1 MKKYLLSIIC
11 TLLPIFAWG
20 ADGDTFTVQTIEGVT
35 MTFSIISESERTCY
49 VGKPN
54 ETAIDIT
61 TSGVVTIPEMAE
73 GYSVIGV
80 QTGAFAGCI
89 NVTQFVLP
97 ETLRTIGDFAF
108 RNCSSLTT
116 IELSDNITDVGSF
129 AFADCKGL
137 SSVYIPKNVKYI
149 GPAAFGWCNLDY
161 ISVDELNP
169 YLDSRNGCNAV
180 IETNTDKIV
189 VATNY
194 TIVPENVR
202 VIGDRS
208 FAGCEQLQSIS
219 LPSGLT
225 EIQAWAFGNCIAI
238 HDIYIPQNV
247 STIMDGP
254 FSGCSNLNTIVVDS
268 SNPNYDSRNNCNGI
282 IETSTNTLIAGV
294 QATIIPNTVTAIGT
308 RAYYGMGNLTSVE
321 IPSSVTRI
329 ATEAF
334 GFNYSLNTITIPNSV
349 TTIEERAFYTTS
361 NFSTV
366 TSLIENPYEI
376 SETAFDG
383 DDNFFNNVTLYVP
396 AGTKSL
402 YETTAGWS
410 KFHNI
415 VELGGSEEAQYWMEL
430 RSTLDYALD
439 VQERAQ
445 GHPNVEPWMQEELA
459 MMIERGSNMYD
470 EHTADEEEVHHMIE
484 ELNWI
489 CSEIEEAMNREPE
502 PSEGPVP
509 YAIFIDNNTAL
520 EFRYDDQ
527 RSSYPE
533 AMDIYPFSS
542 TVDRGWN
549 DMAESIHSVVFN
561 ESFANC
567 TTITSTEYWFFGCSN
582 LETFIGLENLNTSN
596 VTNMASMFHGCSSLT
611 SLDLSSF
618 NTTSVTE
625 MKMMFYE
632 CPNLTTIYVS
642 SGWSTANVS
651 SSDYMF
657 GGSERIV
664 GGRGTQWNPDY
675 TDAAYAHI
683 DGGIDN
689 PGYLTDINGSGS
701 SDLDQRKAELLDKID
716 QLMQELDVCHS
727 LLSQKDPQKN
737 SELWPNLDYIAA
749 SIYDVGDRTKSA
761 ESDAELDECENMF
774 LQIMQ
779 ELEWLRMK
787 IDEYE
792 AVESEAR
799 FDGLTAWVYGDATL
813 DDAFAEVGRESAVQT
828 IAAIVWEGTGALTA
842 EQMQGITNP
851 NLLVY
856 VNDASKAPAGV
867 RNVIVNGTAANIT
880 LSDAS
885 GNNNFFCPEPFT
897 AQSISYTRNF
907 SQTTEIGVSRG
918 WETIALPFTVQ
929 SITHESHGVLEPFGI
944 NNGYP
949 FWLRQLGSDGLA
961 RATVL
966 EANVPFL
973 ICMPNNSVYPSVY
986 NQVGNVTFS
995 SSNVT
1000 VPETHPLE
1008 MFGANVIL
1016 TPAFQNLSAGSDI
1029 FTLNVGEAQGSYP
1042 EGSVFISNYRS
1053 VRPFQ
1058 CYARHSSQA
1067 RGTDDIQFIP
1077 LTSIG
1082 GGDDTTA
1089 IMEIIQP
1096 AANGTGDWYSLDGRK
1111 LSSKPTQKGVY
1122 IQNGKKIVIK

>member
-11 TLLPIFAWG
+11 TLLPIFAS
-20 ADGDTFTVQTIEGVT
+20 AQEPYVILIDDGTALEFRYDNNR
-35 MTFSIISESERTCY
+35 ESYPDAMY
-49 VGKPN
+49 VGSWSMPK
-54 ETAIDIT
+54 ESI
-61 TSGVVTIPEMAE
+61 
-73 GYSVIGV
+73 YSVVFNESFANCTSITSLSSLFSGFTNLETIIGIEYLNTSNV
-80 QTGAFAGCI
+80 TSMGLMFRECSALTSLDLSHFDTSNVIYGMNMMFYGCSSLTSLDVSHFDTSNVPSMRAMFSGCSSLTSLDVSHFDTSNVTDMAGMFNDCSNLTSLDVSNFNTSNVVNMTEIFSNCSNLSSLDVRNFDTSNVTDMPYMFNGCSGLSSLDVSNFNTSSALSTGNMFAGCSSLTSLDI
-89 NVTQFVLP
+89 RSFNTPNLLYTYSMFDGCSNLTTIYADDGWNIDKVTKS
-97 ETLRTIGDFAF
+97 ENMF
-108 RNCSSLTT
+108 RNCSSLVGGAGTT
-116 IELSDNITDVGSF
+116 YDSGHTDVSY
-129 AFADCKGL
+129 AH
-137 SSVYIPKNVKYI
+137 
-149 GPAAFGWCNLDY
+149 
-161 ISVDELNP
+161 VD
-169 YLDSRNGCNAV
+169 G
-180 IETNTDKIV
+180 
-189 VATNY
+189 
-194 TIVPENVR
+194 
-202 VIGDRS
+202 G
-208 FAGCEQLQSIS
+208 
-219 LPSGLT
+219 
-225 EIQAWAFGNCIAI
+225 
-238 HDIYIPQNV
+238 
-247 STIMDGP
+247 
-254 FSGCSNLNTIVVDS
+254 S
-268 SNPNYDSRNNCNGI
+268 SNPGYFTG
-282 IETSTNTLIAGV
+282 EG
-294 QATIIPNTVTAIGT
+294 
-308 RAYYGMGNLTSVE
+308 
-321 IPSSVTRI
+321 
-329 ATEAF
+329 
-334 GFNYSLNTITIPNSV
+334 
-349 TTIEERAFYTTS
+349 
-361 NFSTV
+361 
-366 TSLIENPYEI
+366 
-376 SETAFDG
+376 
-383 DDNFFNNVTLYVP
+383 
-396 AGTKSL
+396 
-402 YETTAGWS
+402 
-410 KFHNI
+410 
-415 VELGGSEEAQYWMEL
+415 GGSGEEAQYWKEL
-430 RSTLDYALD
+430 ESTLQYADDLYG
-439 VQERAQ
+439 RARDNS
-445 GHPNVEPWMQEELA
+445 NVEQWMLEELSEF
-459 MMIERGSNMYD
+459 MNRGSDMLD
-470 EHTADEEEVHHMIE
+470 AHEADEQEVRHMIE
-484 ELNWI
+484 EINYI
-489 CSEIEEAMNREPE
+489 CWEIEEAMNRQPE
-502 PSEGPVP
+502 PSEGPQP

-520 EFRYDDQ
+520 EFRYDNEW
-527 RSSYPE
+527 SAYPE
-533 AMDIYPFSS
+533 AMMIYPFSS

-618 NTTSVTE
+618 NTTSVTD
-625 MKMMFYE
+625 MKMMFYG
-632 CPNLTTIYVS
+632 CTNLTTIYVR
-642 SGWSTANVS
+642 SGWSTANVTES
-651 SSDYMF
+651 SYMF
-657 GGSERIV
+657 EGCDRIV
-664 GGRGTQWNPDY
+664 GGRGTQWDPDH
-675 TDAAYAHI
+675 TDAAYAHV
-683 DGGIDN
+683 DGGEND
-689 PGYLTDINGSGS
+689 PGYLTDPN
-701 SDLDQRKAELLDKID
+701 AE
-716 QLMQELDVCHS
+716 
-727 LLSQKDPQKN
+727 P
-737 SELWPNLDYIAA
+737 
-749 SIYDVGDRTKSA
+749 
-761 ESDAELDECENMF
+761 
-774 LQIMQ
+774 
-779 ELEWLRMK
+779 
-787 IDEYE
+787 
-792 AVESEAR
+792 VESEAW

-856 VNDASKAPAGV
+856 VNEASKAPAGV
-867 RNVIVNGTAANIT
+867 QNVIVNGTAAQIVLT
-880 LSDAS
+880 DAS

-995 SSNVT
+995 SSNVN

-1016 TPAFQNLSAGSDI
+1016 TPAYQNQAAGSDI

-1058 CYARHSSQA
+1058 CYARHSNHA
-1067 RGTDDIQFIP
+1067 RGTDEIQYIP

>member
-1 MKKYLLSIIC
+1 
-11 TLLPIFAWG
+11 
-20 ADGDTFTVQTIEGVT
+20 
-35 MTFSIISESERTCY
+35 
-49 VGKPN
+49 
-54 ETAIDIT
+54 
-61 TSGVVTIPEMAE
+61 
-73 GYSVIGV
+73 
-80 QTGAFAGCI
+80 
-89 NVTQFVLP
+89 
-97 ETLRTIGDFAF
+97 
-108 RNCSSLTT
+108 
-116 IELSDNITDVGSF
+116 
-129 AFADCKGL
+129 
-137 SSVYIPKNVKYI
+137 
-149 GPAAFGWCNLDY
+149 
-161 ISVDELNP
+161 
-169 YLDSRNGCNAV
+169 
-180 IETNTDKIV
+180 
-189 VATNY
+189 
-194 TIVPENVR
+194 
-202 VIGDRS
+202 
-208 FAGCEQLQSIS
+208 
-219 LPSGLT
+219 
-225 EIQAWAFGNCIAI
+225 
-238 HDIYIPQNV
+238 
-247 STIMDGP
+247 
-254 FSGCSNLNTIVVDS
+254 
-268 SNPNYDSRNNCNGI
+268 
-282 IETSTNTLIAGV
+282 
-294 QATIIPNTVTAIGT
+294 
-308 RAYYGMGNLTSVE
+308 
-321 IPSSVTRI
+321 
-329 ATEAF
+329 
-334 GFNYSLNTITIPNSV
+334 
-349 TTIEERAFYTTS
+349 
-361 NFSTV
+361 
-366 TSLIENPYEI
+366 
-376 SETAFDG
+376 
-383 DDNFFNNVTLYVP
+383 
-396 AGTKSL
+396 
-402 YETTAGWS
+402 
-410 KFHNI
+410 
-415 VELGGSEEAQYWMEL
+415 
-430 RSTLDYALD
+430 
-439 VQERAQ
+439 
-445 GHPNVEPWMQEELA
+445 

-470 EHTADEEEVHHMIE
+470 EHTAEEEEVRHMVE
-484 ELNWI
+484 ELSWI
-489 CSEIEEAMNREPE
+489 CMEIEEAMNREPE

-527 RSSYPE
+527 RSAYPE

-675 TDAAYAHI
+675 TDAAYAHV
-683 DGGIDN
+683 DGGENN
-689 PGYLTDINGSGS
+689 PGYLTDPN
-701 SDLDQRKAELLDKID
+701 AE
-716 QLMQELDVCHS
+716 
-727 LLSQKDPQKN
+727 P
-737 SELWPNLDYIAA
+737 
-749 SIYDVGDRTKSA
+749 
-761 ESDAELDECENMF
+761 
-774 LQIMQ
+774 
-779 ELEWLRMK
+779 
-787 IDEYE
+787 
-792 AVESEAR
+792 VESEAW

-856 VNDASKAPAGV
+856 VSEASKAPAGV
-867 RNVIVNGTAANIT
+867 QNIIVNGTASRIVLT
-880 LSDAS
+880 DAS

-1058 CYARHSSQA
+1058 CYARHSNQA
-1067 RGTDDIQFIP
+1067 RGTDEIQFIP

-1111 LSSKPTQKGVY
+1111 LSSKPTQKGIY

>member
-11 TLLPIFAWG
+11 TLLPIFASAQNISF
-20 ADGDTFTVQTIEGVT
+20 ADAGVKAICVQNWDTNGDGELSEAEAAAVTDLGTAFSGNKDITSFDEFQYFTGVT
-35 MTFSIISESERTCY
+35 ALNGSEFSSCEKLTSII
-49 VGKPN
+49 
-54 ETAIDIT
+54 
-61 TSGVVTIPEMAE
+61 
-73 GYSVIGV
+73 
-80 QTGAFAGCI
+80 
-89 NVTQFVLP
+89 LP
-97 ETLRTIGDFAF
+97 A
-108 RNCSSLTT
+108 N
-116 IELSDNITDVGSF
+116 
-129 AFADCKGL
+129 
-137 SSVYIPKNVKYI
+137 
-149 GPAAFGWCNLDY
+149 
-161 ISVDELNP
+161 
-169 YLDSRNGCNAV
+169 
-180 IETNTDKIV
+180 
-189 VATNY
+189 
-194 TIVPENVR
+194 
-202 VIGDRS
+202 
-208 FAGCEQLQSIS
+208 LQSIKGGTFWRCNS
-219 LPSGLT
+219 ISDITIPASTSSITEGGLYG
-225 EIQAWAFGNCIAI
+225 EFQNIYVDPGNVNYTSI
-238 HDIYIPQNV
+238 
-247 STIMDGP
+247 DGIL
-254 FSGCSNLNTIVVDS
+254 FNKDLTVLV
-268 SNPNYDSRNNCNGI
+268 NY
-282 IETSTNTLIAGV
+282 
-294 QATIIPNTVTAIGT
+294 P
-308 RAYYGMGNLTSVE
+308 AYREDASYT
-321 IPSSVTRI
+321 IPSSVTIIDRC
-329 ATEAF
+329 AF
-334 GFNYSLNTITIPNSV
+334 YSSRLRSITIPNSV
-349 TTIEERAFYTTS
+349 TRFESSAFRYCRNLES
-361 NFSTV
+361 IDIPRSVEYIGYDNFEYADKLTTV
-366 TSLIENPYEI
+366 TIP
-376 SETAFDG
+376 
-383 DDNFFNNVTLYVP
+383 NNVTYLGSSCFTACKKLQEIIVEEGNQYCASVDGILYSKDLSQLLAYP
-396 AGTKSL
+396 AGRTEISFTIPNHV
-402 YETTAGWS
+402 TTINQAACDYCDYLNSVVIPRSVTSIGWFAFMNCSNLTSVTMYKKEPISISQSFTSNTLQNGTLFVPYGSKEKYQAAEGWS
-410 KFHNI
+410 AFQHI
-415 VELGGSEEAQYWMEL
+415 EEFDAGSDEAQYWIEL
-430 RSTLDYALD
+430 HSMLEYADGLYG
-439 VQERAQ
+439 RAR
-445 GHPNVEPWMQEELA
+445 GNSNVEQWMLEELS
-459 MMIERGSNMYD
+459 MMINRGSDMYD
-470 EHTADEEEVHHMIE
+470 EHTAEEEEVHHMIE

-527 RSSYPE
+527 RSAYPE

-675 TDAAYAHI
+675 TDAAYAHV
-683 DGGIDN
+683 DGGENN
-689 PGYLTDINGSGS
+689 PGYLTDPN
-701 SDLDQRKAELLDKID
+701 AE
-716 QLMQELDVCHS
+716 
-727 LLSQKDPQKN
+727 P
-737 SELWPNLDYIAA
+737 
-749 SIYDVGDRTKSA
+749 
-761 ESDAELDECENMF
+761 
-774 LQIMQ
+774 
-779 ELEWLRMK
+779 
-787 IDEYE
+787 
-792 AVESEAR
+792 VESEAW

-856 VNDASKAPAGV
+856 VSEASKTPAGV
-867 RNVIVNGTAANIT
+867 QNIIVNGTASRIVLT
-880 LSDAS
+880 DAS

-1016 TPAFQNLSAGSDI
+1016 MPAFQNQAAGSDI
-1029 FTLNVGEAQGSYP
+1029 FTLNVGEAQGGYP

-1058 CYARHSSQA
+1058 CYARHSNQA
-1067 RGTDDIQFIP
+1067 RGTDEIQYIP

-1096 AANGTGDWYSLDGRK
+1096 TANGTGDWYSLDGRK
-1111 LSSKPTQKGVY
+1111 LSSKPTQKGIY

>member
-11 TLLPIFAWG
+11 TLLPIFASAQNISF
-20 ADGDTFTVQTIEGVT
+20 ADAGVKAICVQNWDTNGDGELSEAEAAAVTDLGTAFSGNKDITSFDEFQYFTGVT
-35 MTFSIISESERTCY
+35 ALNGSEFSSCEKLTSII
-49 VGKPN
+49 
-54 ETAIDIT
+54 
-61 TSGVVTIPEMAE
+61 
-73 GYSVIGV
+73 
-80 QTGAFAGCI
+80 
-89 NVTQFVLP
+89 LP
-97 ETLRTIGDFAF
+97 A
-108 RNCSSLTT
+108 N
-116 IELSDNITDVGSF
+116 
-129 AFADCKGL
+129 
-137 SSVYIPKNVKYI
+137 
-149 GPAAFGWCNLDY
+149 
-161 ISVDELNP
+161 
-169 YLDSRNGCNAV
+169 
-180 IETNTDKIV
+180 
-189 VATNY
+189 
-194 TIVPENVR
+194 
-202 VIGDRS
+202 
-208 FAGCEQLQSIS
+208 LQSIKGGTFWRCNS
-219 LPSGLT
+219 ISDITIPASTSSITEGGLYG
-225 EIQAWAFGNCIAI
+225 EFQNIYVDPGNVNYTSI
-238 HDIYIPQNV
+238 
-247 STIMDGP
+247 DGIL
-254 FSGCSNLNTIVVDS
+254 FNKDLTVLV
-268 SNPNYDSRNNCNGI
+268 NY
-282 IETSTNTLIAGV
+282 
-294 QATIIPNTVTAIGT
+294 P
-308 RAYYGMGNLTSVE
+308 AYREDASYT
-321 IPSSVTRI
+321 IPSSVTIIDRC
-329 ATEAF
+329 AF
-334 GFNYSLNTITIPNSV
+334 YSSRLRSITIPNSV
-349 TTIEERAFYTTS
+349 TRFESSAFRYCRNLES
-361 NFSTV
+361 IDIPRSVEYIGYDNFEYADKLTTV
-366 TSLIENPYEI
+366 TIP
-376 SETAFDG
+376 
-383 DDNFFNNVTLYVP
+383 NNVTYLGSSCFTACKKLQEIIVEEGNQYCASVDGILYSKDLSQLLAYP
-396 AGTKSL
+396 AGRTEISFTIPNHV
-402 YETTAGWS
+402 TTINQAACDYCDYLNSVVIPRSVTSIGWFAFMNCSNLTSVTMYKKEPISISQSFTSNTLQNGTLFVPYGSKEKYQAAEGWS
-410 KFHNI
+410 AFQHI
-415 VELGGSEEAQYWMEL
+415 EEFDAGSDEAQYWIEL
-430 RSTLDYALD
+430 HSMLEYADGLYG
-439 VQERAQ
+439 RAR
-445 GHPNVEPWMQEELA
+445 GNSNVEQWMLEELS
-459 MMIERGSNMYD
+459 MMINRGSDMYD
-470 EHTADEEEVHHMIE
+470 EHTAEEEEVHHMIE

-527 RSSYPE
+527 RSAYPE

-689 PGYLTDINGSGS
+689 PGYLTDINGSGT
-701 SDLDQRKAELLDKID
+701 SDLDQRRADLLDRIN
-716 QLMQELDVCHS
+716 QLMQEADVCHM
-727 LLSQKDPQKN
+727 LLDQKDPQRT
-737 SELWPNLDYIAA
+737 SDLWNQLANIEVYIM
-749 SIYDVGDRTKSA
+749 DVRDRTERA
-761 ESDAELDECENMF
+761 ESDAELDECEDMIQRISED
-774 LQIMQ
+774 LA
-779 ELEWLRMK
+779 WLRMK
-787 IDEYE
+787 IDDYE
-792 AVESEAR
+792 IVEGEAY

-1016 TPAFQNLSAGSDI
+1016 TPAFQNQAAGSDI

-1058 CYARHSSQA
+1058 CYARHSNQA
-1067 RGTDDIQFIP
+1067 RGTDEIQYIP

-1111 LSSKPTQKGVY
+1111 LSSKPTQKGIY

>member
-11 TLLPIFAWG
+11 TLLPIFAS
-20 ADGDTFTVQTIEGVT
+20 AQEPYAVMIDG
-35 MTFSIISESERTCY
+35 
-49 VGKPN
+49 N
-54 ETAIDIT
+54 TAIEFRYDNEKAARGGMDIGPFLGMEDRPWHDMA
-61 TSGVVTIPEMAE
+61 SGI
-73 GYSVIGV
+73 YSVVFDESFANCTSI
-80 QTGAFAGCI
+80 TSTFYWFAGCTNLETI
-89 NVTQFVLP
+89 LGIEYFNTGNVTDMSYMFDSCSNLTSLDVSHFN
-97 ETLRTIGDFAF
+97 TANVTNMYCMFF
-108 RNCSSLTT
+108 NCSSLT
-116 IELSDNITDVGSF
+116 
-129 AFADCKGL
+129 
-137 SSVYIPKNVKYI
+137 
-149 GPAAFGWCNLDY
+149 NLDV
-161 ISVDELNP
+161 SHF
-169 YLDSRNGCNAV
+169 
-180 IETNTDKIV
+180 NT
-189 VATNY
+189 
-194 TIVPENVR
+194 ENVT
-202 VIGDRS
+202 DM
-208 FAGCEQLQSIS
+208 QSMFWNC
-219 LPSGLT
+219 SGLT
-225 EIQAWAFGNCIAI
+225 SLDVSNFNTS
-238 HDIYIPQNV
+238 NV
-247 STIMDGP
+247 TNIGGVFHGCSSLTSLDVSNFNTSNVTSMWQM
-254 FSGCSNLNTIVVDS
+254 FSGCPNLKTIYVGAGWTTANVTESANMFEGCTSLVGESGTTYDSSHTDASYAHIDGGS
-268 SNPNYDSRNNCNGI
+268 SNPGY
-282 IETSTNTLIAGV
+282 
-294 QATIIPNTVTAIGT
+294 
-308 RAYYGMGNLTSVE
+308 LT
-321 IPSSVTRI
+321 
-329 ATEAF
+329 
-334 GFNYSLNTITIPNSV
+334 G
-349 TTIEERAFYTTS
+349 
-361 NFSTV
+361 
-366 TSLIENPYEI
+366 
-376 SETAFDG
+376 DG
-383 DDNFFNNVTLYVP
+383 
-396 AGTKSL
+396 
-402 YETTAGWS
+402 
-410 KFHNI
+410 
-415 VELGGSEEAQYWMEL
+415 GGSSEEAQYWIEL
-430 RSTLDYALD
+430 QSMLQYAQD
-439 VQERAQ
+439 VQSRAQ

-470 EHTADEEEVHHMIE
+470 EHTAEEEEVHHMIE

-542 TVDRGWN
+542 TVDRGWH
-549 DMAESIHSVVFN
+549 DMAESIRSVVFN

-567 TTITSTEYWFFGCSN
+567 TSITSTEYWFFGCSN
-582 LETFIGLENLNTSN
+582 LETFVGLENLNTSN
-596 VTNMASMFHGCSSLT
+596 VTNMASMFDGCYSLT
-611 SLDLSSF
+611 TLDLSSF

-625 MKMMFYE
+625 MKMMFFG
-632 CPNLTTIYVS
+632 CTSLTTIYVR
-642 SGWSTANVS
+642 SGWSTANVT
-651 SSDYMF
+651 SSDHMF
-657 GGSERIV
+657 EGCDRIV
-664 GGRGTQWNPDY
+664 GGRGTQWDPEHV
-675 TDAAYAHI
+675 DAAYAHV
-683 DGGIDN
+683 DGGTNN
-689 PGYLTDINGSGS
+689 PGYLTDPY
-701 SDLDQRKAELLDKID
+701 AE
-716 QLMQELDVCHS
+716 
-727 LLSQKDPQKN
+727 P
-737 SELWPNLDYIAA
+737 SE
-749 SIYDVGDRTKSA
+749 G
-761 ESDAELDECENMF
+761 
-774 LQIMQ
+774 
-779 ELEWLRMK
+779 
-787 IDEYE
+787 
-792 AVESEAR
+792 EAR

-813 DDAFAEVGRESAVQT
+813 DDAFEEVGRESAVQT

-856 VNDASKAPAGV
+856 VNEASKAPAGV
-867 RNVIVNGTAANIT
+867 QNVIVNGTAAQIVLT
-880 LSDAS
+880 DAS

-1016 TPAFQNLSAGSDI
+1016 TPAFQNQAAGSDI

-1111 LSSKPTQKGVY
+1111 LSSKPTQKGIY